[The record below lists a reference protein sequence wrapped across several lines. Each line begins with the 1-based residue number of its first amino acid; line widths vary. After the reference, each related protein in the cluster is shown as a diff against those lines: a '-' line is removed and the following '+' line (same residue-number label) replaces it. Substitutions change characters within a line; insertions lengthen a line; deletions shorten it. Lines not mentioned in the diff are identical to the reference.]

1 MKKTFLILPFLS
13 IALCIVGCND
23 DDTVYPDAVIVEE
36 LPKLY
41 IGRNK
46 SSFVIQS
53 QQELEKAF
61 TLEELRQVEELQQVD
76 FEKYTLLLGY
86 TVTTTNAVTLEHSF
100 FKTGVAT
107 YAYLLEVICGDASVM
122 DAFLYG
128 VLVEKLPISAKIVFE
143 VEKTRS

>member
-1 MKKTFLILPFLS
+1 MKKTLLFLPFLS

-41 IGRNK
+41 IGSNK

-61 TLEELRQVEELQQVD
+61 TLEELRQVEELQQID
-76 FEKYTLLLGY
+76 FKKYTLLLGY
-86 TVTTTNAVTLEHSF
+86 GTYGNEVSSMEHYF
-100 FKTGVAT
+100 FKTETT
-107 YAYLLEVICGDASVM
+107 YIYLLKISGLATRP

-128 VLVEKLPISAKIVFE
+128 ILVEKLPNSTKVVFE
-143 VEKTRS
+143 IEEIYH